1 MIRLFFRLARRT
13 VRAGN
18 FGPTFVSERFR
29 QCSILNVYDDEN
41 DHEGLD
47 GPFADDGNVRI
58 RAGSAPTAAPK
69 ERPTTEQ
76 MARKATERMTLR
88 LKLTDEQARQV
99 YEAVLERMR
108 ATEALREQARAAKS
122 AEAERMKS
130 ILSTEQFVRWAQSQV
145 PHDRRRGPQAGRK
158 ERPDRSEAPKDRR
171 ERR

>member
-1 MIRLFFRLARRT
+1 MFTTMKTIMTALTALLLMTGMCA
-13 VRAGN
+13 
-18 FGPTFVSERFR
+18 
-29 QCSILNVYDDEN
+29 
-41 DHEGLD
+41 
-47 GPFADDGNVRI
+47 FAQ
-58 RAGSAPTAAPK
+58 GSAPTAAPK

-158 ERPDRSEAPKDRR
+158 ERPDRCEAPKDRR

>member
-1 MIRLFFRLARRT
+1 MKTIMKALTALLLMTGMCA
-13 VRAGN
+13 
-18 FGPTFVSERFR
+18 
-29 QCSILNVYDDEN
+29 
-41 DHEGLD
+41 
-47 GPFADDGNVRI
+47 FAQ
-58 RAGSAPTAAPK
+58 GSAPTAAPK

-158 ERPDRSEAPKDRR
+158 ERPDRCEAPKDRR